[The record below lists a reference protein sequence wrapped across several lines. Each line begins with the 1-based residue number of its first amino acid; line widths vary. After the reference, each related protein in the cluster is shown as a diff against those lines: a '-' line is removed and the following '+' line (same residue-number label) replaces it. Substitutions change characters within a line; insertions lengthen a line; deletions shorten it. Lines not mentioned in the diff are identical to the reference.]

1 MVAEVALPDVAV
13 EETAAGVNL
22 QVSTTLIQAK
32 DNLVAFQGD
41 FTFDERVVAFQDQP
55 VQKAGVTGG
64 NWNVSGN
71 VLPEVGPIR
80 TLRVSAF
87 SNDLTPLVGSG
98 ILFELRTARLS
109 KAGASTSLN
118 WVAAPDQFFF
128 IDADLGTA
136 HSRSGGPWWRHDRES
151 CGRHDR
157 KSANDKSFHR
167 NLNSNQ
173 IPNH

>member
-13 EETAAGVNL
+13 DETAAGVNL

-71 VLPEVGPIR
+71 VLPGVGPIR

-98 ILFELRTARLS
+98 VLFELRTAKLN
-109 KAGASTSLN
+109 KAGSSTSLN
-118 WVAAPDQFFF
+118 WAASAEQQFFF
-128 IDADLGTA
+128 IDADLGTHTPGLA
-136 HSRSGGPWWRHDRES
+136 APGGVAIEKAADDATESRER
-151 CGRHDR
+151 
-157 KSANDKSFHR
+157 
-167 NLNSNQ
+167 
-173 IPNH
+173 